1 MSSVLTIDEAARI
14 LENSH
19 SELIDELLHER
30 RVDLPRLERHAVE
43 ALERPKER
51 FKSERR
57 IARTVLDL
65 DIPAREKWIDAALL
79 ILMQGPDSA
88 KAKFT
93 VAPYSRQSEMV
104 AEVLSAGG
112 LDDERGKW
120 RWL

>member
-30 RVDLPRLERHAVE
+30 RVDIPRLERYANE
-43 ALERPKER
+43 ALARPEERYA
-51 FKSERR
+51 SEKR

-65 DIPAREKWIDAALL
+65 DIPARERWIDSALL
-79 ILMQGPDSA
+79 ILRQGPDSA

-104 AEVLSAGG
+104 AKLVAAGG